1 MKKLLTMTL
10 LLLIATSGWALPR
23 YSARYGQACILCHE
37 NLSGGGIRTAYAS
50 QFLVPQELAASIPS
64 GSPLDLE
71 IAPGVHLGGDLRTLV
86 SRSNQDRTVLV
97 TMQTDLYVG
106 AQLDDRTSVVFE
118 QTRSGVGEAYGTAR
132 ILPVNGY
139 LRAGRF
145 EPAYG
150 WRFAD
155 HQLLVRRHL
164 LAPDGAHD
172 PGRLISDGVELG
184 FRPGSFVVQASVLPS
199 DGEHGESHAVRAV
212 GRASIG
218 PVNLALGGSSLRH
231 QSAGRLSRTSGLF
244 GYVATSRWSWLWQVD
259 ESRIGDERG
268 LLMTHEATVTVLQ
281 GVDLR
286 GTYSHQ
292 DPDQEYTT
300 GARERWSLGIDSLV
314 TPNLGLVSQ
323 LVREKIDPGPRVEGP
338 HQWSA
343 EMVFHI
349 LF

>member
-1 MKKLLTMTL
+1 
-10 LLLIATSGWALPR
+10 
-23 YSARYGQACILCHE
+23 
-37 NLSGGGIRTAYAS
+37 
-50 QFLVPQELAASIPS
+50 
-64 GSPLDLE
+64 
-71 IAPGVHLGGDLRTLV
+71 
-86 SRSNQDRTVLV
+86 
-97 TMQTDLYVG
+97 
-106 AQLDDRTSVVFE
+106 
-118 QTRSGVGEAYGTAR
+118 
-132 ILPVNGY
+132 
-139 LRAGRF
+139 
-145 EPAYG
+145 
-150 WRFAD
+150 
-155 HQLLVRRHL
+155 
-164 LAPDGAHD
+164 
-172 PGRLISDGVELG
+172 
-184 FRPGSFVVQASVLPS
+184 
-199 DGEHGESHAVRAV
+199 
-212 GRASIG
+212 
-218 PVNLALGGSSLRH
+218 
-231 QSAGRLSRTSGLF
+231 LSRTSGLF